1 MGRKSFLIMLSL
13 LVVTLA
19 FCQAIRQFR
28 PAPTATVDFSTFPMQ
43 LDDWI
48 GRRDEVPDYVIDL
61 LQPEQIFSAT
71 YTNSDGIRVQLFFDY
86 FTSEGS
92 SAGPHSPR
100 NCLPG
105 AGWQIT
111 SVEDNEIILS
121 DRIVP
126 AGRFELRME
135 KTGKVMDFWYITQHG
150 ETANDYVFK
159 FYSMLSSLTFRSGDV
174 GFVRLLADRTPEGL
188 AALEEFEQLFV
199 SHVYRHL
206 PFN

>member
-1 MGRKSFLIMLSL
+1 MDRKSFLIMLAML
-13 LVVTLA
+13 GVTLA

-28 PAPTATVDFSTFPMQ
+28 PAPSAMIDFATFPMQ

-48 GRRDEVPDYVIDL
+48 GVPDEVPDYVIDL

-71 YTNSDGIRVQLFFDY
+71 YTNSGGDKVQLFFDY
-86 FTSEGS
+86 FTSEGG

-111 SVEDNEIILS
+111 TVEKNVIVLS
-121 DRIVP
+121 DRTVP

-135 KTGKVMDFWYITQHG
+135 NAGKVMDFWYITQHG

-174 GFVRLLADRTPEGL
+174 GFVRFLADQTPEGL
-188 AALEEFEQLFV
+188 AALEEFEQLFI

-206 PFN
+206 PFD